1 MISANTTTS
10 YAGNN
15 VPITFSN
22 LSTNASGYE
31 WSVNNGS
38 NPVSTFQ
45 TTHLFNDAGFYV
57 MTLKANN
64 GACLDTATATQNIII
79 YENQPSV
86 VGIDTKSKEQNNY
99 FFSKDEN
106 GLFVMFNYNEFTDVE
121 FQVSNIL
128 GQVLIPNQILSVST
142 SKHYYKVPE
151 GQQLILVT
159 IKENGKPRTNK
170 VLNK

>member
-1 MISANTTTS
+1 
-10 YAGNN
+10 
-15 VPITFSN
+15 
-22 LSTNASGYE
+22 
-31 WSVNNGS
+31 
-38 NPVSTFQ
+38 
-45 TTHLFNDAGFYV
+45 
-57 MTLKANN
+57 
-64 GACLDTATATQNIII
+64 
-79 YENQPSV
+79 
-86 VGIDTKSKEQNNY
+86 
-99 FFSKDEN
+99 
-106 GLFVMFNYNEFTDVE
+106 MFNYNEFTDVE